1 MFLCSKVSRPLF
13 HQTKQQFRTRNM
25 SSIVNAAK
33 ATLSENLGG
42 IAQSLAP
49 AGTEFSLDDVPDQS
63 GKVAV
68 VTGGS
73 AGIGYGATHTLL
85 TKNISK
91 LFILSGG
98 EEKADT
104 AHQAISKELGE
115 EKASRVVL
123 VHCDLGDW
131 KSISGAAKKIT
142 DGTDRLDIL
151 IQNAGRGIMTYQ
163 LSDLGVDRHMAVNH
177 FGHALLTSHL
187 LPLLKKT
194 ASGQNVVRVTNQAS
208 NLHESAPKDTKFASL
223 DELNTD
229 LGPNGQYGR
238 AKLANILFSR
248 YLARHLTKEHPRIL
262 VNATHPG
269 VVFTD
274 MSQKDIHEPYPLLG
288 YGMSVAAAPFK
299 KDQFDGALSTLYA
312 ATVTHKS
319 GEYICPPAAVEPG
332 SELSQDEALQDQLMK
347 LTREIIA
354 EKMNGETL
362 EL

>member
-1 MFLCSKVSRPLF
+1 MEV
-13 HQTKQQFRTRNM
+13 QVRT
-25 SSIVNAAK
+25 
-33 ATLSENLGG
+33 EQDCDG
-42 IAQSLAP
+42 
-49 AGTEFSLDDVPDQS
+49 DQELIS
-63 GKVAV
+63 P
-68 VTGGS
+68 
-73 AGIGYGATHTLL
+73 GIGYGATHTLL

-98 EEKADT
+98 EEKAVT

-115 EKASRVVL
+115 DKASRVVL
-123 VHCDLGDW
+123 VNCDLGDW

-208 NLHESAPKDTKFASL
+208 NLHESTPKDTKFASL

-229 LGPNGQYGR
+229 LGPNGQYAR
-238 AKLANILFSR
+238 AKLAAILFSR

-269 VVFTD
+269 IVFTD

-299 KDQFDGALSTLYA
+299 KDQFDGALSTL
-312 ATVTHKS
+312 
-319 GEYICPPAAVEPG
+319 
-332 SELSQDEALQDQLMK
+332 
-347 LTREIIA
+347 
-354 EKMNGETL
+354 
-362 EL
+362 